1 MLGGPLSL
9 FMKLATL
16 GAVLALLQSPFSPAG
31 PQGVGPGIEGVVVRA
46 GTGEPLANA
55 HVTLIRVVSS
65 ATAAPAA
72 SDASTANDGETVS
85 DRNGRFAF
93 RSVAAGSYRIAAVRN
108 GYARQE
114 YGQRIFG
121 GPGRTLTIAPGQGVE
136 TITIGMTPAGTVT
149 GVVRDLSG
157 EAIAGLEVQLLRQVY
172 NASGQRTFVTAG
184 TDRTDDRG
192 EYRVFW
198 VTPGRYQ
205 LVVSPSAAARAV
217 ASFGAQVSTVSTNE
231 VLENRF
237 PPTYFPGTIDATQAS
252 PIDVRPG
259 EELNGIDVS
268 VSRQALY
275 RIRGKVI
282 DPRTGQPPRTAS
294 VTIVP
299 RGSAAPPVAL
309 FGSASPYNPSDGSF
323 ELRDVAPGAYW
334 VRATVTAASADSILT
349 ANAAGR
355 SLADIFSESIMADR
369 RVVQVAADVTGSDV
383 DGLMITVAAGAS
395 IRGRLRVEGQTLAA
409 LGNLDR
415 LQVTL
420 RPATTGTSSNRHR
433 PVSADGVFRLDNVSP
448 GEYFATVQPLPEGY
462 YVKEA
467 RLDQLDALQQPLVI
481 SGPVSGTLDVVLSR
495 AAGRID
501 GTVTDSRGQGVPGVQ
516 AVLVP
521 TPRLRWRVDLF
532 RTATTDGTGRF
543 SLSGIPPGDYS
554 LFAWEALQSF
564 AYFDDDVLRQSETA
578 ATSVRIVESS
588 TATVQVTLIPAP
600 LP

>member
-1 MLGGPLSL
+1 
-9 FMKLATL
+9 MKFATL
-16 GAVLALLQSPFSPAG
+16 GAVLALLQSPFSPTGQDAR
-31 PQGVGPGIEGVVVRA
+31 PAIEGVVVRA
-46 GTGEPLANA
+46 GTGESLANA
-55 HVTLIRVVSS
+55 QVTLIRAVAS
-65 ATAAPAA
+65 ATAARGA
-72 SDASTANDGETVS
+72 SDDETSNTAQTIT

-93 RSVAAGSYRIAAVRN
+93 KSIAPGSYRIIAARN

-114 YGQRIFG
+114 YGQRVFG
-121 GPGRTLTIAPGQGVE
+121 GPGRVVTIAAGHSVE
-136 TITIGMTPAGTVT
+136 TITIGLTPAGTVS
-149 GVVRDLSG
+149 GAVRDLSG
-157 EAIAGLEVQLLRQVY
+157 EAITGLQVQLLRQVY

-184 TDRTDDRG
+184 TDQTDDRG

-198 VTPGRYQ
+198 VTPGRYL

-217 ASFGAQVSTVSTNE
+217 ASVGAQSVNE
-231 VLENRF
+231 VPENRF
-237 PPTYFPGTIDATQAS
+237 PPTFFPGTIDVAQAS

-355 SLADIFSESIMADR
+355 SLADIFTESVNADR
-369 RVVQVAADVTGSDV
+369 RVVQVAADVAGSDV

-409 LGNLDR
+409 ITNLDR

-433 PVSADGVFRLDNVSP
+433 PVSADGVFRLDNVTP
-448 GEYFATVQPLPEGY
+448 GEYFATVQPLPDGY

-521 TPRLRWRVDLF
+521 TPRLRWRFDLF

>member
-1 MLGGPLSL
+1 
-9 FMKLATL
+9 MKFATL
-16 GAVLALLQSPFSPAG
+16 GAVLALLQSPFSPTGQDAR
-31 PQGVGPGIEGVVVRA
+31 PAVEGVVVRA

-55 HVTLIRVVSS
+55 QVTLIRAVAS
-65 ATAAPAA
+65 ATAARGA
-72 SDASTANDGETVS
+72 SDDGTSNTAQTST

-93 RSVAAGSYRIAAVRN
+93 KSIAPGSYRIIAARN

-114 YGQRIFG
+114 YGQRVFG
-121 GPGRTLTIAPGQGVE
+121 GPGRVVTIAAGHSVE
-136 TITIGMTPAGTVT
+136 TITIGLTPAGTVSGT
-149 GVVRDLSG
+149 VRDLSG
-157 EAIAGLEVQLLRQVY
+157 DAITGLQVQLLRQVY

-198 VTPGRYQ
+198 VTPGRYH
-205 LVVSPSAAARAV
+205 LVVSASAAARAV
-217 ASFGAQVSTVSTNE
+217 ATPGVEATGNE
-231 VLENRF
+231 VAENRF
-237 PPTYFPGTIDATQAS
+237 PPTYFPGTIDLAQAS

-259 EELNGIDVS
+259 EELNAIDVS
-268 VSRQALY
+268 VSRQALF
-275 RIRGKVI
+275 RISGKVI
-282 DPRTGQPPRTAS
+282 DPRTGQPPRSAS

-355 SLADIFSESIMADR
+355 SLADIFTESVNADR
-369 RVVQVAADVTGSDV
+369 RVVQVAADVSGSDV
-383 DGLMITVAAGAS
+383 DGLIITVAASAP
-395 IRGRLRVEGQTLAA
+395 IRGRLRVEGQPLAA

-495 AAGRID
+495 AAGRIE
-501 GTVTDSRGQGVPGVQ
+501 GTVTDSRGQGVAGVQ

-521 TPRLRWRVDLF
+521 TPRLRWRFDLF

-588 TATVQVTLIPAP
+588 TATVQVTIIPAP

>member
-1 MLGGPLSL
+1 
-9 FMKLATL
+9 MKFATL
-16 GAVLALLQSPFSPAG
+16 GAVLALLQSPFSPTGQDAR
-31 PQGVGPGIEGVVVRA
+31 PAIEGVVVRA
-46 GTGEPLANA
+46 GTGESLANA
-55 HVTLIRVVSS
+55 QVMLIRAVAS
-65 ATAAPAA
+65 ATAARGA
-72 SDASTANDGETVS
+72 SDDETSNTAQTIT

-93 RSVAAGSYRIAAVRN
+93 KSIAPGSYRIIAARN

-114 YGQRIFG
+114 YGQRVFG
-121 GPGRTLTIAPGQGVE
+121 GPGRVVTIAAGHSVE
-136 TITIGMTPAGTVT
+136 TITIGLTPAGTVS
-149 GVVRDLSG
+149 GAVRDLSG
-157 EAIAGLEVQLLRQVY
+157 EAITGLQVQLLRQVY

-184 TDRTDDRG
+184 TDQTDDRG

-198 VTPGRYQ
+198 VTPGRYL

-217 ASFGAQVSTVSTNE
+217 ASVGAQSVNE
-231 VLENRF
+231 VQENRF
-237 PPTYFPGTIDATQAS
+237 PPTFFPGTIDVAQAS

-355 SLADIFSESIMADR
+355 SLADIFTESVNADR
-369 RVVQVAADVTGSDV
+369 RVVQVAADVAGSDV

-395 IRGRLRVEGQTLAA
+395 IRGRLRVEGQALAA

-420 RPATTGTSSNRHR
+420 RAATTGTSSNRHR

-521 TPRLRWRVDLF
+521 TPRLRWRFDLF

>member
-1 MLGGPLSL
+1 
-9 FMKLATL
+9 MKFATL
-16 GAVLALLQSPFSPAG
+16 GAVLALLQSPFSPTGQDAR
-31 PQGVGPGIEGVVVRA
+31 PAIEGVVVRA
-46 GTGEPLANA
+46 GTGESLANA
-55 HVTLIRVVSS
+55 QVTLIRAVAS
-65 ATAAPAA
+65 ATAARGA
-72 SDASTANDGETVS
+72 SDDETSNTAQTIT

-93 RSVAAGSYRIAAVRN
+93 KSIAPGSYRIIAARN

-114 YGQRIFG
+114 YGQRVFG
-121 GPGRTLTIAPGQGVE
+121 GPGRVVTIAAGHSVE
-136 TITIGMTPAGTVT
+136 TITIGLTPAGTVS
-149 GVVRDLSG
+149 GAVRDLSG
-157 EAIAGLEVQLLRQVY
+157 EAITGLQVQLLRQVY

-184 TDRTDDRG
+184 TDQTDDRG

-198 VTPGRYQ
+198 VTPGRYL

-217 ASFGAQVSTVSTNE
+217 ASVGAQSVNE
-231 VLENRF
+231 VPENRF
-237 PPTYFPGTIDATQAS
+237 PPTFFPGTIDVAQAS

-355 SLADIFSESIMADR
+355 SLADIFTESVNADR
-369 RVVQVAADVTGSDV
+369 RVVQVAADVAGSDV

-409 LGNLDR
+409 ITNLDR

-433 PVSADGVFRLDNVSP
+433 PVSADGVFRLDNVTP
-448 GEYFATVQPLPEGY
+448 GEYFATVQPLPDGY

-521 TPRLRWRVDLF
+521 TPRLRWRFDLF

-564 AYFDDDVLRQSETA
+564 AYFEEDVLRQSETA

-588 TATVQVTLIPAP
+588 TATVQVTIIPASIP
-600 LP
+600 

>member
-1 MLGGPLSL
+1 MLGGPLNPL
-9 FMKLATL
+9 MTFATL

-31 PQGVGPGIEGVVVRA
+31 PQDARPAIEGVVVRA

-72 SDASTANDGETVS
+72 SDASTANAGETVS
-85 DRNGRFAF
+85 DRTGRFAF

-114 YGQRIFG
+114 YGQRVFG

-217 ASFGAQVSTVSTNE
+217 ASFGAQVSTNE

-495 AAGRID
+495 AAGRIE

-521 TPRLRWRVDLF
+521 TPRLRWRFDLF
-532 RTATTDGTGRF
+532 RTATTDGTGRL

>member
-1 MLGGPLSL
+1 
-9 FMKLATL
+9 MKFATL
-16 GAVLALLQSPFSPAG
+16 GAVLALLQSPFSPTGQDAR
-31 PQGVGPGIEGVVVRA
+31 PAIEGVVVRA
-46 GTGEPLANA
+46 GTGESLANA
-55 HVTLIRVVSS
+55 QVTLIRAVAS
-65 ATAAPAA
+65 ATAARGA
-72 SDASTANDGETVS
+72 SDDETSNTAQTIT

-93 RSVAAGSYRIAAVRN
+93 KSIAPGSYRIIAARN

-114 YGQRIFG
+114 YGQRVFG
-121 GPGRTLTIAPGQGVE
+121 GPGRVVTIAAGHSVE
-136 TITIGMTPAGTVT
+136 TITIGLTPAGTVS
-149 GVVRDLSG
+149 GAVRDLSG
-157 EAIAGLEVQLLRQVY
+157 EAITGLQVQLLRQVY

-184 TDRTDDRG
+184 TDQTDDRG

-198 VTPGRYQ
+198 VTPGRYL

-217 ASFGAQVSTVSTNE
+217 ASVGAQSVNE
-231 VLENRF
+231 VQENRF
-237 PPTYFPGTIDATQAS
+237 PPTFFPGTIDVAQAS

-355 SLADIFSESIMADR
+355 SLADIFTESVNADR
-369 RVVQVAADVTGSDV
+369 RVVQVAADVAGSDV

-395 IRGRLRVEGQTLAA
+395 IRGRLRVEGQALAA

-433 PVSADGVFRLDNVSP
+433 PVSADGVFLHAKVQIVRLKV
-448 GEYFATVQPLPEGY
+448 
-462 YVKEA
+462 A
-467 RLDQLDALQQPLVI
+467 REELNKAIALMER
-481 SGPVSGTLDVVLSR
+481 T
-495 AAGRID
+495 
-501 GTVTDSRGQGVPGVQ
+501 
-516 AVLVP
+516 
-521 TPRLRWRVDLF
+521 RWTR
-532 RTATTDGTGRF
+532 
-543 SLSGIPPGDYS
+543 
-554 LFAWEALQSF
+554 
-564 AYFDDDVLRQSETA
+564 
-578 ATSVRIVESS
+578 
-588 TATVQVTLIPAP
+588 
-600 LP
+600 